1 MTALMTPNCLDQR
14 SRICPSGC
22 FLTALSR
29 SRAGRARF
37 AEISRVLRIS
47 PRTAS
52 VSAAWTIATPRKAIH
67 LRRVPM
73 SRGFIL
79 VQRESLHRIHPLPHL
94 TPREEL
100 ITVVCIPERHRRSI
114 AKGRPNVSNCP
125 YADDGMLPRRESGLS
140 GDDRRSPRVP
150 RDSLPVG
157 CGGQCVLS
165 TIPLTM
171 ARASSSIRFSAPK
184 QPIMLET

>member
-1 MTALMTPNCLDQR
+1 MTASMTPNCLDQR

-100 ITVVCIPERHRRSI
+100 FTVVCIPERHRRSI
-114 AKGRPNVSNCP
+114 AKDVLTLATVLMRTTACCHGGSLAYLVTTVDRQGSRGIACLLAAVANAC
-125 YADDGMLPRRESGLS
+125 YPRSR
-140 GDDRRSPRVP
+140 
-150 RDSLPVG
+150 
-157 CGGQCVLS
+157 
-165 TIPLTM
+165 
-171 ARASSSIRFSAPK
+171 
-184 QPIMLET
+184 